1 MLGWIEYLLTITTTF
16 REDYKRPEGKEHP
29 CHDSKAFHDSP
40 SVKNFLLSTQTYDS
54 CRVGRNHPLCNAHLM
69 PQNGGNSEMEGN
81 GRNVFFNLQ
90 KLNAL
95 EDAFPVRVA

>member
-1 MLGWIEYLLTITTTF
+1 
-16 REDYKRPEGKEHP
+16 
-29 CHDSKAFHDSP
+29 
-40 SVKNFLLSTQTYDS
+40 
-54 CRVGRNHPLCNAHLM
+54 M